1 MKIMDIIGK
10 LLAGERNGT
19 SLWKIP
25 LGEIAYEAIT
35 DPAEGVL
42 VASLAENI
50 LRCGLLQPILI
61 SKCEKRENTAE
72 KYTLVAGRRRLEAV
86 RMLGRTHIDA
96 IVVSCEQTAS
106 EMLTLSENLMRSDPD
121 YLRVAELLLKMENA
135 GMVKERIRSMLAL
148 TEREY
153 DGLRRLLLLPPDQL
167 AAIKKANISKTDA
180 LRLAELEASLRQAA
194 LAKCTADLSMDVSAF
209 IREVCEKKD
218 PELTQT
224 RKVMVADAR
233 MFVNSVDRAAE
244 TMRKAGYDIS
254 VCRSEDEDE
263 YTFTIRAA
271 RRKGEHL
278 KDVRVSRN
286 VSRETSGAAQPKRR
300 FSSALNIFE
309 ALAEEER
316 TLGEN
321 VSRETLEEVSAK

>member
-1 MKIMDIIGK
+1 MIMDIIGK
-10 LLAGERNGT
+10 LLTGERNGT

-61 SKCEKRENTAE
+61 SKYENRGNSAE

-96 IVVSCEQTAS
+96 IVVNCEQTQS
-106 EMLTLSENLMRSDPD
+106 EMLALSENLMRSEPD
-121 YLRVAELLLKMENA
+121 YLRVAELLLKLENA
-135 GMVKERIRSMLAL
+135 GVTKEKLRSMFAL
-148 TEREY
+148 SEREY
-153 DGLRRLLLLPPDQL
+153 DGLRGLLLLPPDQL
-167 AAIKKANISKTDA
+167 AAIKKANLSKADA
-180 LRLAELEASLRQAA
+180 LRLAGVGASLRQAA

-209 IREVCEKKD
+209 IREVCEKQD

-224 RKVMVADAR
+224 RKVLVGDIR
-233 MFVNSVDRAAE
+233 MFVNSVERAAE

-254 VCRSEDEDE
+254 VRRSEDEDE
-263 YTFTIRAA
+263 YAFTIRAA
-271 RRKGEHL
+271 RRKGERL
-278 KDVRVSRN
+278 KDVQAN
-286 VSRETSGAAQPKRR
+286 CDVSRETLSAVQNKRR

-309 ALAEEER
+309 ALAEEECAF
-316 TLGEN
+316 GED
-321 VSRETLEEVSAK
+321 VSRETLQEISVK